1 MMRRYFVSQGED
13 RAGPFTVRQLRKL
26 VRRGIVMRADLCE
39 LEDGGGLFR
48 AGALIGA
55 PTSVEVVPEGEEG
68 FRLVVGSGGMPDG
81 DAVEYRGDTPLLQG
95 SGWSKRIDGQ
105 GYHPARGSRGEEVR
119 QKWESGGREVGGRG
133 GWDEE
138 RRQDGDWGSG
148 FLEEVGTEHDERGR
162 EMILHEA
169 HPSLLSY
176 PRRLLLVGCAAVAAI
191 YLMPMG
197 IFYLALS
204 TGIGAILLLSVLIER
219 GSELYRVTDRR
230 VERRYGIFATS
241 SKEVRVRDIRSID
254 VKKRGLAGLFGVGDV
269 EFSSAG
275 GSEVE
280 VCFARVM
287 RAEGIKDLVREVQ
300 EG

>member
-1 MMRRYFVSQGED
+1 MRRYFVSQGED
-13 RAGPFTVRQLRKL
+13 KAGPFTVRQLKKL
-26 VRRGIVMRADLCE
+26 VRRGIVMHADLCE
-39 LEDGGGLFR
+39 PEDGSGIFR

-55 PTSVEVVPEGEEG
+55 PTSVEVVSEGEEG
-68 FRLVVGSGGMPDG
+68 FRLVVGRGWMPGG
-81 DAVEYRGDTPLLQG
+81 DAMEYRGDTPLLQG
-95 SGWSKRIDGQ
+95 SGWNKRMEGQ
-105 GYHPARGSRGEEVR
+105 GYHPAREGRGGVGSE
-119 QKWESGGREVGGRG
+119 KWERRGMGVGDRG
-133 GWDEE
+133 GWDEG
-138 RRQDGDWGSG
+138 RKVDGDWDVG
-148 FLEEVGTEHDERGR
+148 FREGAGTELDERGR

-176 PRRLLLVGCAAVAAI
+176 PRRLFVVGCAAVAAI

-197 IFYLALS
+197 MFYLALA